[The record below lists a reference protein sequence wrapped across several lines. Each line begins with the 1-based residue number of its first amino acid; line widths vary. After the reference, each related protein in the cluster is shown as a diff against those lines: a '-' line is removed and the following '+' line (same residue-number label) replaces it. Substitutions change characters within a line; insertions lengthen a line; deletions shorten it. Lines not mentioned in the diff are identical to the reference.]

1 LAAQAGYLN
10 ILGQYWWHDPH
21 YVSRGNIRTVAM
33 RYYDGYARCKPSKQ
47 SEMPPL
53 DQYWWHEPEFQVV
66 TEPSGYGPTVA
77 MLCAEAE
84 CVIYKQNDLN
94 SPREI

>member
-1 LAAQAGYLN
+1 
-10 ILGQYWWHDPH
+10 
-21 YVSRGNIRTVAM
+21 
-33 RYYDGYARCKPSKQ
+33 
-47 SEMPPL
+47 MPPL